1 MNLGEN
7 MHIKQLFVNLG
18 MILALGALFLSVP
31 TFATGEE
38 EPDLP
43 NQSENTDDADETEDE
58 DEGGADDTENNSSDN
73 SSIGGGLNADG
84 NNHPAPS
91 EPSQPD
97 VPSVSKPLPQPE
109 DPDTEGPQSTPST
122 PTAKPTLPTATL
134 KPQVQPSRPNIT
146 ATPVAPTPEMVDD
159 KVASTVPTIPA
170 APNDNIAPTDI
181 ETPLT
186 GIAEDQSTPANPLAI
201 VLLILAGIT
210 IIAAGIISTLLSK
223 VAQRNQSAI

>member
-1 MNLGEN
+1 MR
-7 MHIKQLFVNLG
+7 IKQLFANLG

-43 NQSENTDDADETEDE
+43 NQSENTDDADETED
-58 DEGGADDTENNSSDN
+58 GTDDTENNSSDN

-84 NNHPAPS
+84 NNQPAPG

-97 VPSVSKPLPQPE
+97 TPSVSKPLPQPE

-122 PTAKPTLPTATL
+122 PTPKPTLPTVTL
-134 KPQVQPSRPNIT
+134 KPQVQPSKPNIT
-146 ATPVAPTPEMVDD
+146 ATPVAPTPETVDD
-159 KVASTVPTIPA
+159 EATSTVPTIPA

-186 GIAEDQSTPANPLAI
+186 GIVEDQSTPANPLAI

-210 IIAAGIISTLLSK
+210 IITAGIVSTLLSK

>member
-1 MNLGEN
+1 MR
-7 MHIKQLFVNLG
+7 IKQLFANLG

-38 EPDLP
+38 EPDSP
-43 NQSENTDDADETEDE
+43 NQSENTDDADETED
-58 DEGGADDTENNSSDN
+58 GTDDTENNSSDN

-84 NNHPAPS
+84 NNQPAPS

-97 VPSVSKPLPQPE
+97 APSVSKPLPQPE
-109 DPDTEGPQSTPST
+109 DLDTEGPQSTPT
-122 PTAKPTLPTATL
+122 TKPTLPTVTL
-134 KPQVQPSRPNIT
+134 KPQVQPSKPNIT
-146 ATPVAPTPEMVDD
+146 ATPVAPTPETVDD
-159 KVASTVPTIPA
+159 EVTSTVPAIPA

-186 GIAEDQSTPANPLAI
+186 GIVEDQSTPVNPLAV

-210 IIAAGIISTLLSK
+210 IITAGIVSTLLSK